1 MMPQNKVQLYQ
12 IYYRPSMIIFI
23 FNGPPEVLTNSRMH
37 SDKTVPVNSIVEIL
51 NLFCP
56 LANRDLASEIKS
68 PKQHNGPE
76 TLKH

>member
-37 SDKTVPVNSIVEIL
+37 SDKTTTEL
-51 NLFCP
+51 NC
-56 LANRDLASEIKS
+56 
-68 PKQHNGPE
+68 
-76 TLKH
+76 

>member
-1 MMPQNKVQLYQ
+1 
-12 IYYRPSMIIFI
+12 MIIFI
-23 FNGPPEVLTNSRMH
+23 FYGPPEVLTNSRMH
-37 SDKTVPVNSIVEIL
+37 SDKTVPVNSIVEISK
-51 NLFCP
+51 LFCP

>member
-23 FNGPPEVLTNSRMH
+23 FYGPPEVLTNSLMH
-37 SDKTVPVNSIVEIL
+37 SDKTVLVNSIVEIL
-51 NLFCP
+51 NLF
-56 LANRDLASEIKS
+56 NRDLASEIKS